1 MQELEKLLIRIKEGD
16 CAPDY
21 FDLLCDVVFAFWEK
35 KKKNIFNVIK
45 DITIRNLK
53 WLKEETKKRYQKLY
67 TDPKMREFLKIFSI
81 LNIRS
86 NFDQMIKVAEKT
98 NELESLCAI
107 IVESGLY
114 AEEKFRNELYQE
126 LLKVLQ
132 GESK

>member
-21 FDLLCDVVFAFWEK
+21 FGLLCDVVFAFWEK
-35 KKKNIFNVIK
+35 KKDVFNVIK
-45 DITIRNLK
+45 DVTIRNLK
-53 WLKEETKKRYQKLY
+53 WLKEEIKKRYQKLY
-67 TDPKMREFLKIFSI
+67 ADPKMREFLKIFSI

-107 IVESGLY
+107 IIESGLY
-114 AEEKFRNELYQE
+114 AEEKFRNELYQK
-126 LLKVLQ
+126 LLEVLR
-132 GESK
+132 E